1 MKTCPPAGAGILNIT
16 GSVTFAPVGDQ
27 VMSCG
32 LGATRCW
39 FGTVAGKTGKTVK
52 STHFTPIAFE
62 HEDYILV

>member
-1 MKTCPPAGAGILNIT
+1 MKICPPAGAGILNIT

-32 LGATRCW
+32 FLASGATRCW

-52 STHFTPIAFE
+52 GTPLLLSTKTIS
-62 HEDYILV
+62 